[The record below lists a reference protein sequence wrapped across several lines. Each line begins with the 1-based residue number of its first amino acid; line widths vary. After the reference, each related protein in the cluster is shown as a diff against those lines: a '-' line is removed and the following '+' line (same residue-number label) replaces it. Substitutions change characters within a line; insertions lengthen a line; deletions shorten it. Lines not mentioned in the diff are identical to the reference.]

1 MARPL
6 RIHARGLPIRSRY
19 EPGPKHA
26 ILGRISRATGGTVSV
41 VSYLKLVP
49 KPEFQTQFEQNLQE
63 LLGLVRQQA
72 GFVQVE
78 VLRPADDASAYVI
91 LSEWESEAA
100 FKTWEHS
107 ARHQVVMDNYNQR
120 AGQGYTT
127 MRLNRYR

>member
-1 MARPL
+1 M
-6 RIHARGLPIRSRY
+6 
-19 EPGPKHA
+19 
-26 ILGRISRATGGTVSV
+26 SV